1 MKKYA
6 LIFVHVACASIL
18 LIVACTSP
26 VKSKLKG
33 NWHSKDG
40 VTKLKITEKDF
51 TVDDGESIAED
62 YVVKGD
68 TIYTS
73 LAGNQPNTNFVVQQ
87 VDDHNLKL
95 MDADSVATE
104 YSR

>member
-6 LIFVHVACASIL
+6 LIFIHVACALLL

-26 VKSKLKG
+26 VKDKIKG

-40 VTKLKITEKDF
+40 VTNLRITEKRF
-51 TVDDGESIAED
+51 TMDDGESIPVKYVIKGDSICTSFESNDPSAT
-62 YVVKGD
+62 YVVEK
-68 TIYTS
+68 
-73 LAGNQPNTNFVVQQ
+73 L
-87 VDDHNLKL
+87 DDHNLEL
-95 MDADSVATE
+95 MGPDSVPVE